1 MEEASF
7 IFAIADTW
15 SYLGI
20 FVLALIANSFPAIPE
35 EVFILALGYL
45 GATPAFN
52 MYYIGIIA
60 FLGLF
65 ISDCVIFYLART
77 GAKFYTKVISRLFGS
92 SAEKVTQSSFAK
104 RHIKKIIFLSR
115 FVFQLR
121 FIGPFLAGHYQVPWK
136 TFLKY
141 DIPAL
146 LLYVPLMLFIGSYFR
161 DRVERIISGTGVIK
175 NYILIFAAIILFII
189 LVRSIRNG
197 MLKSLMDHHQVRR
210 VTSWFGFSKVEDV
223 EKEED
228 AADINKE

>member
-1 MEEASF
+1 MEGASF

-20 FVLALIANSFPAIPE
+20 FVLALVANSFPAIPE

-45 GATPAFN
+45 GATPTFN
-52 MYYIGIIA
+52 MYYIGVIA

-77 GAKFYTKVISRLFGS
+77 GAKFYTKIISRVFGS
-92 SAEKVTQSSFAK
+92 SAEKVTESSFAK
-104 RHIKKIIFLSR
+104 RHINKIIFLSR

-161 DRVERIISGTGVIK
+161 DRVEKIISGTGVVK
-175 NYILIFAAIILFII
+175 NYILIFVAIVLFII
-189 LVRSIRNG
+189 VVRSIRKG
-197 MLKSLMDHHQVRR
+197 MLKNITDHHQVRR
-210 VTSWFGFSKVEDV
+210 VTSWFGFSKVEETQDS
-223 EKEED
+223 KELT
-228 AADINKE
+228 KE